1 MNVFV
6 ILFGL
11 FIIVMAG
18 FMALNPKRF
27 TDIMLQFSDSVW
39 MHVGAVAVRIVLG
52 IVLILVADQ
61 SRFPMALHII
71 GWIAIVAGVM
81 IALVPHAKFTQL
93 IHWVFSKLARYTR
106 IAAIF
111 ALLFGGFLIY
121 AVI

>member
-1 MNVFV
+1 MNILI

-11 FIIVMAG
+11 FMVFMAG
-18 FMALNPKRF
+18 LMALSPKRF

-39 MHVGAVAVRIVLG
+39 MHTGAVAVRIVLG
-52 IVLILVADQ
+52 IVLILIADQ
-61 SRFPMALHII
+61 SRFPLALHII
-71 GWIAIVAGVM
+71 GWIAIIAGVM

-93 IHWVFSKLARYTR
+93 IRWAFDKLARYTR

-111 ALLFGGFLIY
+111 AVLFGGFLIY